1 MRKNSLNLLVALSL
15 YVSCT
20 GAFAADP
27 PKSKLPSQEPSL
39 PVDAPREPKVITN
52 PHPTLDDRVGATEVQ
67 DATPGSGHT
76 VESSPYSKEVIVPL
90 KTIDGQ
96 PVLNAN
102 GKFKVKQV
110 TERKTMAL
118 ALGGGG
124 ARGAAHIGVL
134 KVFEQEGIPVDY
146 IVGNSMGAIIGGLYS
161 AGVSIDKL
169 EHFGTE
175 LRKNYLPG
183 KYRYALKMPVAKV
196 FEKFRS
202 NRYAGVCTGNKLEQY
217 IEALIPDQCKEFENL
232 KVPFSAVACNLR
244 DGKAYRI
251 SEGHLAT
258 AIRASSSIAP
268 ILKPVA
274 IGDKLYIDGGVR
286 ANLPC
291 SSARDTGADLVIGV
305 LVDEPLRELPKE
317 QFYKFA
323 GVANRMSDIVLAVVD
338 EHQLQFADIVINP
351 DVSGIPVLNTEEEQI
366 ALAIEE
372 GEKAARKALPQIRKL
387 MGLPEGS
394 RLVDTGAGASGL

>member
-1 MRKNSLNLLVALSL
+1 MRKNSLNLLIALTLSL
-15 YVSCT
+15 SCS
-20 GAFAADP
+20 GAIAADL
-27 PKSKLPSQEPSL
+27 PKSKLPSQEPTLS
-39 PVDAPREPKVITN
+39 VDAPRESKVITN
-52 PHPTLDDRVGATEVQ
+52 PHPTLDDKVGATEVE
-67 DATPGSGHT
+67 DATPGGSHN
-76 VESSPYSKEVIVPL
+76 VDRSQYSKEVVVPV
-90 KTIDGQ
+90 KTVDGRQ
-96 PVLNAN
+96 ALTSD
-102 GKFKVKQV
+102 GKFKVRQIKD
-110 TERKTMAL
+110 RKTMAL

-134 KVFEQEGIPVDY
+134 KVFEQEGIPIDY

-183 KYRYALKMPVAKV
+183 KYRYALKMPVAKL

-202 NRYAGVCTGNKLEQY
+202 NRYAGVCTGNKLERY
-217 IEALIPDQCKEFENL
+217 IEALIPEQCKEFENF

-351 DVSGIPVLNTEEEQI
+351 DVSGIPVLNTEEDQI
-366 ALAIEE
+366 AVAIAE
-372 GEKAARKALPQIRKL
+372 GEKAARKAVPQIRKL

-394 RLVDTGAGASGL
+394 RLVDTGAGTSGL